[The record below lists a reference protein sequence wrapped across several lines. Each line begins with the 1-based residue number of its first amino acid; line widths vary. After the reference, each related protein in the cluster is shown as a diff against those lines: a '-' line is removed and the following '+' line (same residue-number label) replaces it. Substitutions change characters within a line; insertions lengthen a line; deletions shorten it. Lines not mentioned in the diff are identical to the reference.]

1 MKSEKRPLLRRALLT
16 AGFLVLCAAWLFMA
30 VVLWDGGRLAWGGTA
45 IYPKTG
51 TLPVFR
57 NLPTGAFLADLP
69 MRFSDAM
76 ARGSIADYLC
86 LFPLPC
92 WAFTLTALLPD
103 TLRRFFPGNR
113 KLRIGYGIVAA
124 LGIAFGLL
132 CMLAG
137 CTTLLRGLLSFSA
150 EQRLARIHMLLIP
163 LSAGLALLGWLLP
176 CAILRLRELHKSKG
190 LLREA
195 GGGALRCGLC
205 LAFALLETAAS
216 CLLLAAVRPFA
227 PEAVRYVASFCTR
240 NASYPSMA
248 FVSLV
253 MAPVM
258 EELAFRGLIQRG
270 LRRNLPAWAAIGV
283 TSVFFGLW
291 HRNTG
296 QFVYT
301 LLFAL
306 LMGVVYERTGK
317 LRYTVLAHFLSN
329 LFAVMGYSDSSR
341 ALLGKLHVFPW
352 LRKLLL
358 GLPAWA
364 AVLLLLAV
372 LAGIVLLV
380 LLLRTKSAP
389 IESLS
394 EEQ

>member
-16 AGFLVLCAAWLFMA
+16 AGFLVLCAAWLFLA

-51 TLPVFR
+51 ALPIVR
-57 NLPTGAFLADLP
+57 NVPSGAFLAELP
-69 MRFSDAM
+69 SQFRDWNGKA
-76 ARGSIADYLC
+76 ALLIYLC

-92 WAFTLTALLPD
+92 WAFALTALLPD

-113 KLRIGYGIVAA
+113 KLRLGYGIVAA
-124 LGIAFGLL
+124 LGVVFGLL
-132 CMLAG
+132 CTLAG
-137 CTTLLRGLLSFSA
+137 CTTLLRGLLSFAA
-150 EQRLARIHMLLIP
+150 EQSFARIHMLLIP
-163 LSAGLALLGWLLP
+163 ISGALAVLGWLLP
-176 CAILRLRELHKSKG
+176 CAVHRLLELRGGRA

-195 GGGALRCGLC
+195 GGGLLRAGLAAAC
-205 LAFALLETAAS
+205 AFLITAAS
-216 CLLLAAVRPFA
+216 CLLLASVRPLA
-227 PEAVRYVASFCTR
+227 PDAVSFVDRFCTQ
-240 NASYPSMA
+240 NAMYPSLA

-253 MAPVM
+253 MAPIM

-270 LRRNLPAWAAIGV
+270 LRKNLPAWAAILLAAL
-283 TSVFFGLW
+283 FFGLW

-296 QFVYT
+296 QFFYT
-301 LLFAL
+301 FLFAL
-306 LMGVVYERTGK
+306 PVGILYERTGK
-317 LRYTVLAHFLSN
+317 LRYTMLTHFLMHP
-329 LFAVMGYSDSSR
+329 FAILGYSDSSR

-372 LAGIVLLV
+372 LAGIVF
-380 LLLRTKSAP
+380 LLRFFRAKPESAARNG
-389 IESLS
+389 
-394 EEQ
+394 